1 MVEETDGTTLLEVR
15 DLQMHFTRRSGLIRR
30 LTTTVRAVDGV
41 SFDLHEGE
49 TLGLVGESGCGKTSV
64 GRSLIRTY
72 DPTGGRVIYRRSDG
86 TTVDLAELRGKAL
99 RPYRRELRMI
109 FQDPFSSLNPR
120 MTVRDI
126 IAEPLRNNLSMSRKE
141 IDEKVVDLLET
152 VGLRADYLDRY
163 PHAFSGGER
172 QRIVIARALSLDPRL
187 VIGDEAVSAL
197 DVSVRAQILEL
208 LIDLQA
214 DKGLTYLF
222 ISHDLA
228 VVRYMCDRV
237 AVMYVGKI
245 VEIGETSSVFERPRH
260 PYTRAL
266 LDSVP
271 EPDPTR
277 RNLLTQ
283 EPLKGEVADPSDP
296 PAGCSFNPRC
306 PFAEEIC
313 RREEPELRT
322 LDNGTQAACHF
333 AEELDLG
340 QRGGETSRAGAVH
353 RDGA

>member
-1 MVEETDGTTLLEVR
+1 
-15 DLQMHFTRRSGLIRR
+15 
-30 LTTTVRAVDGV
+30 
-41 SFDLHEGE
+41 
-49 TLGLVGESGCGKTSV
+49 
-64 GRSLIRTY
+64 
-72 DPTGGRVIYRRSDG
+72 
-86 TTVDLAELRGKAL
+86 
-99 RPYRRELRMI
+99 MI

-126 IAEPLRNNLSMSRKE
+126 IAEPLRNNRGRSRSE
-141 IDEKVVDLLET
+141 IDEKVVDLLQT

-187 VIGDEAVSAL
+187 MIADEAVSAL

-208 LIDLQA
+208 LVDLQE
-214 DKGLTYLF
+214 DQGLTYLF

-245 VEIGETSSVFERPRH
+245 VEIGRTDVLFTRPRH

-271 EPDPTR
+271 EADPSQ
-277 RNLLTQ
+277 RNLLFQ
-283 EPLKGEVADPSDP
+283 EPLRGEVADPSDP
-296 PAGCSFNPRC
+296 PPGCSFNPRC

-322 LDNGTQAACHF
+322 MEDGTQVACHF
-333 AEELDLG
+333 AEKLNLG
-340 QRGGETSRAGAVH
+340 TPGGRVRNQSAAP
-353 RDGA
+353 

>member
-1 MVEETDGTTLLEVR
+1 MDDARYETTLLKVR
-15 DLQMHFTRRSGLIRR
+15 DLRMHFTRRSGAFRR
-30 LTTTVRAVDGV
+30 RSSTVRAVDGV
-41 SFDLHEGE
+41 SFDMHRGE

-72 DPTGGRVIYRRSDG
+72 TPTGGQVTYHRADG
-86 TTVDLAELRGKAL
+86 TGVDLAALPNRAL
-99 RPYRRELRMI
+99 RPFRRELRMV

-126 IAEPLRNNLSMSRKE
+126 IAEPLRNNRAGSRSE
-141 IDEKVVDLLET
+141 IDEKVVELLQT

-187 VIGDEAVSAL
+187 VIADEAVSAL

-208 LIDLQA
+208 LVNLQE
-214 DKGLTYLF
+214 DQDLTYLF

-245 VEIGETSSVFERPRH
+245 VEIGPTDVLFTRPRH

-271 EPDPTR
+271 EADPRR
-277 RNLLTQ
+277 RNLLVQ
-283 EPLKGEVADPSDP
+283 EPLQGEVADPADP
-296 PAGCSFNPRC
+296 PPGCSFSPRC
-306 PFAEEIC
+306 PFAQEIC

-322 LDNGTQAACHF
+322 LEDGTQVACHF
-333 AEELDLG
+333 AEELDLEAP
-340 QRGGETSRAGAVH
+340 GGGVRKRTASS
-353 RDGA
+353 

>member
-1 MVEETDGTTLLEVR
+1 
-15 DLQMHFTRRSGLIRR
+15 
-30 LTTTVRAVDGV
+30 
-41 SFDLHEGE
+41 
-49 TLGLVGESGCGKTSV
+49 
-64 GRSLIRTY
+64 
-72 DPTGGRVIYRRSDG
+72 
-86 TTVDLAELRGKAL
+86 
-99 RPYRRELRMI
+99 MI

-126 IAEPLRNNLSMSRKE
+126 IAEPLRNNRAASRRE
-141 IDEKVVDLLET
+141 IDEKAVDLLQT
-152 VGLRADYLDRY
+152 VGLRADHLDRY

-187 VIGDEAVSAL
+187 VIADEAVSAL

-208 LIDLQA
+208 LVDLQEN
-214 DKGLTYLF
+214 KELTYLF

-245 VEIGETSSVFERPRH
+245 VEIGRTDAVFARPRH

-283 EPLKGEVADPSDP
+283 EPLRGEVADPSDP
-296 PAGCSFNPRC
+296 PPGCSFNPRC

-313 RREEPELRT
+313 RRR
-322 LDNGTQAACHF
+322 N
-333 AEELDLG
+333 
-340 QRGGETSRAGAVH
+340 RS
-353 RDGA
+353 

>member
-1 MVEETDGTTLLEVR
+1 MGDARDDTNLLEVR
-15 DLQMHFTRRSGLIRR
+15 DLKMHFTRRSGALRR
-30 LTTTVRAVDGV
+30 RSTTVRAVDGV
-41 SFDLHEGE
+41 SFDMHVGE

-72 DPTGGRVIYRRSDG
+72 APTGGRVDYHRADG
-86 TTVDLAELRGKAL
+86 TAVDLASLPSRAL

-126 IAEPLRNNLSMSRKE
+126 IAEPLRNNRSASRSE
-141 IDEKVVDLLET
+141 IDETVVELLQT
-152 VGLRADYLDRY
+152 VGLRANYLDRY

-187 VIGDEAVSAL
+187 VIADEAVSAL

-208 LIDLQA
+208 LMDLQEN
-214 DKGLTYLF
+214 KELTYLF

-245 VEIGETSSVFERPRH
+245 VEIGQTDAVFNRPRH

-266 LDSVP
+266 LESVP

-277 RNLLTQ
+277 RNLLAQ
-283 EPLKGEVADPSDP
+283 EPLPGEVADPSDP
-296 PAGCSFNPRC
+296 PPGCSFNPRC

-322 LDNGTQAACHF
+322 LGDGTQAACHF
-333 AEELDLG
+333 AEELNLTAPESG
-340 QRGGETSRAGAVH
+340 LRKKPAAS
-353 RDGA
+353 